1 MEMKTAIVIVVYNKW
16 CGDAHTCKSL
26 FNTNMGPD
34 SVLIVDNSTK
44 PIDNESYCKEN
55 GWMYHSMNGNAGLTK
70 AYNAAL
76 LLLKDNVDIIIWADD
91 DTFFPET
98 YFEALRSYACKNLN
112 ATVFLPVVKSNE
124 VIVSPCIYTKRA
136 MKTIQSLEELQGQ
149 KISGIN
155 SGMAVR
161 SSLYQQFKYDEAYFL
176 DYVDHDFMRW
186 CRLNEQEFCVMG
198 QVVLQQTFFAHSN
211 AAKKAK
217 RKRFKIY
224 KKDYSRFQRKCGV
237 PFSQIVN
244 DLLRKFIYEQFIS
257 H

>member
-1 MEMKTAIVIVVYNKW
+1 MNSKVKHGSIIGQIHPYLRFLKYPIKFETLDIIHPIAITI
-16 CGDAHTCKSL
+16 
-26 FNTNMGPD
+26 
-34 SVLIVDNSTK
+34 STIRQ
-44 PIDNESYCKEN
+44 PVETSTI
-55 GWMYHSMNGNAGLTK
+55 ATK